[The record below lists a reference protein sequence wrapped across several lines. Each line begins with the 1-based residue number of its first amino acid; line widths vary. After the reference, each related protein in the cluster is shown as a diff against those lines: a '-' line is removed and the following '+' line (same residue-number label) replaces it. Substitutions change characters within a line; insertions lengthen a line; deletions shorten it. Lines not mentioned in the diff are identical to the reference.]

1 MGVTDPRY
9 ATTLTEFI
17 AAGKSSPAI
26 KYPQFCFREVSNG
39 IAYTV
44 HQVID
49 DYIYEL
55 KDLSQELTVTNRD
68 DLIKYQYRPKLLAS
82 DIYGST
88 ELYYVILRINDLANA
103 KEFDFSTDSILM
115 LSKDN
120 MASALNKIY
129 TAEKDD
135 IVTYNTIHS

>member
-17 AAGKSSPAI
+17 AAGKGSPAI
-26 KYPQFCFREVSNG
+26 KYPQLCFREVSNG
-39 IAYTV
+39 ISYTV

-55 KDLSQELTVTNRD
+55 KAMAEVLTVTNRD

-88 ELYYVILRINDLANA
+88 DLYYVILRINDLANA
-103 KEFDFSTDSILM
+103 KEFDFSNDTIRM
-115 LSKDN
+115 LTKAD
-120 MASALNKIY
+120 MASAISKIF

-135 IVTYNTIHS
+135 INTYNIIHS